1 MTREEEQ
8 ILSILDAI
16 ASNSKASQRDLSK
29 ATGLNLATVNFLLRK
44 LAEKGFVKLRNVS
57 KNPNKLGY
65 LYLLTPG
72 GLLEK
77 SRLTVRFASRTW
89 KEYTKTIERLRVSL
103 IALAESGGCHLV
115 LVGANEVA
123 DMVVEAG
130 AKIDG
135 INIVGIVDPNYAGE
149 TRRDIKVVAHARHVA
164 FDRAIF
170 CVPTETGAA
179 DMAQRTGIEENKV
192 WRV

>member
-8 ILSILDAI
+8 TLAVLDAI
-16 ASNSKASQRDLSK
+16 ASNSKASQRDLSR
-29 ATGLNLATVNFLLRK
+29 ATGLNLAKVNFLLRK

-57 KNPNKLGY
+57 RNPNKLGY
-65 LYLLTPG
+65 LYLLTPR

-77 SRLTVRFASRTW
+77 SRLTVQFASRTW
-89 KEYTKTIERLRVSL
+89 KEYTRTIERLRASL
-103 IALAESGGCHLV
+103 ISLAEFGNCHLV

-123 DMVVEAG
+123 EMVLEAG
-130 AKIDG
+130 SKING

-149 TRRDIKVVAHARHVA
+149 TRRDIKVVAHASHIA

-170 CVPTETGAA
+170 CLPTETGAA
-179 DMAQRTGIEENKV
+179 EIAKRTGIEEDKV